1 MRAIGLDKQVPAAA
15 VFVNTD
21 AVMGDLPQ
29 QMFEILFG
37 SWRSSQC
44 LGDIC
49 TALGARA
56 PSAFIVCDD

>member
-37 SWRSSQC
+37 SWRRSQC

-56 PSAFIVCDD
+56 PAAFIVCDD